1 MVEEVK
7 IKGDWFKITLKSL
20 TAVRDFHFTY
30 ICISPTAVRDI
41 IKYMGNIDK
50 STYQSLFKQIVE
62 TINSSRFKAF
72 KAVNTHLISLNFE
85 VGKLIVES
93 QNENNWGKSIV
104 DTLSKDINKIIDG
117 KKGYSPQNL
126 WNMRQFYLEYKD
138 NSDLLELALEVP
150 WGHNMLIIHKIKDVV
165 GKIFYLKATN
175 KMAWS
180 RSVLLNQIKA
190 RAYER
195 TLLNPKQ
202 SNFDKAL
209 PVHLSEQA
217 NEALKSEYNLDF
229 LGITSPILERQLE
242 NKLIENIRN
251 LIMELGYGFCFIGNQ
266 YRLKLNEKEYFI
278 DLLFY
283 HRILK
288 CLVAIELKT
297 VEFEPEFAGKM
308 NFYLELL
315 DEQVKTVDDNPTIGI
330 ILCPEKDDVEVEY
343 ALRTSSKPI
352 GVSEYKLTRNLPE
365 KLKGK
370 IPTKEELKRMLTM
383 AKKS

>member
-1 MVEEVK
+1 ME
-7 IKGDWFKITLKSL
+7 
-20 TAVRDFHFTY
+20 
-30 ICISPTAVRDI
+30 
-41 IKYMGNIDK
+41 NIDK
-50 STYQSLFKQIVE
+50 STYKELFNQIIE

-72 KAVNTHLISLNFE
+72 KAVNKHLISMNFE

-93 QNENNWGKSIV
+93 QTENNWGKSIV

-138 NSDLLELALEVP
+138 EPGLLELALEIP
-150 WGHNMLIIHKIKDVV
+150 WGHNMLIIHKIKD
-165 GKIFYLKATN
+165 KAEKNYYLKATN
-175 KMAWS
+175 EMAWS

-190 RAYER
+190 NAYER
-195 TLLNPKQ
+195 SLINPKQ
-202 SNFDKAL
+202 SNFEKAL

-217 NEALKSEYNLDF
+217 SEALKSEYNLDF

-242 NKLIENIRN
+242 NKLIENIRD

-266 YRLKLNEKEYFI
+266 YRLKLNEKEYYI

-315 DEQVKTVDDNPTIGI
+315 DEQVKTEDDNPTIGI

-352 GVSEYKLTRNLPE
+352 GVSEYKLTHNLPE
-365 KLKGK
+365 KFKGK
-370 IPTKEELKRMLTM
+370 IPNKEELKRMLTM

>member
-1 MVEEVK
+1 
-7 IKGDWFKITLKSL
+7 LL
-20 TAVRDFHFTY
+20 
-30 ICISPTAVRDI
+30 
-41 IKYMGNIDK
+41 
-50 STYQSLFKQIVE
+50 
-62 TINSSRFKAF
+62 
-72 KAVNTHLISLNFE
+72 
-85 VGKLIVES
+85 
-93 QNENNWGKSIV
+93 
-104 DTLSKDINKIIDG
+104 TLSKDINKIIDG

-138 NSDLLELALEVP
+138 KPDLLELALEIP
-150 WGHNMLIIHKIKDVV
+150 WGHNMLIIHKIKDRHERTY
-165 GKIFYLKATN
+165 YLKATN

-180 RSVLLNQIKA
+180 RSILLNQIKA
-190 RAYER
+190 NAYQR
-195 TLLNPKQ
+195 HLTDSKQ
-202 SNFDKAL
+202 NNFEAAL
-209 PVHLSEQA
+209 PIHLSEQA

-229 LGITSPILERQLE
+229 LGITKPILERELE
-242 NKLIENIRN
+242 NRLIENIRD

-266 YRLKLNEKEYFI
+266 YRLKLHEKEYFV

-297 VEFEPEFAGKM
+297 VEFEPEFTGKM

-315 DEQVKTVDDNPTIGI
+315 DEQIKTEDDNPTIGI
-330 ILCPEKDDVEVEY
+330 ILCPEKDDIEVEY

-352 GVSEYKLTRNLPE
+352 GVSEYKLTHNLPE

-370 IPTKEELKRMLTM
+370 IPNKEELKRMLTM